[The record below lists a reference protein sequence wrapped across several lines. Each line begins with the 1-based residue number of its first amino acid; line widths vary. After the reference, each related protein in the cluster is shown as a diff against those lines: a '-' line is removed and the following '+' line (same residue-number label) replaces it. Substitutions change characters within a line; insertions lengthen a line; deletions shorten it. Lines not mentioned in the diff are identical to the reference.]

1 MTDYSDF
8 CAQLADY
15 ANRQDWSS
23 NLVAS
28 FVRDAESKLNAEL
41 RIDRQICQAT
51 NNVTQMCAPLPDDW
65 LESDFMLIQSDS
77 VPSGWYPIRYEQRD
91 RFFKLPVSPYSAS
104 YAADSSSTTGKYTI
118 EGRTL
123 FFGGPVDDVEG
134 TQFRLN
140 YYAEVP
146 VFSDTVSSWV
156 YTKFNA
162 LYRCAALMHADLHAV
177 GEEDKAGAMKSLAED
192 MIQKLN
198 ANWQR
203 ARASGSMLARGH
215 RRSFG

>member
-1 MTDYSDF
+1 MDYS
-8 CAQLADY
+8 
-15 ANRQDWSS
+15 NRQDWSPV
-23 NLVAS
+23 LVTS

-41 RIDRQICQAT
+41 RIDRMICQAT

-65 LESDFMLIQSDS
+65 LESDFLLIASGTT
-77 VPSGWYPIRYEQRD
+77 PSGWRPIRYEQRD
-91 RFFKLPVSPYSAS
+91 RFFKLPVSPYSGTYTTSA
-104 YAADSSSTTGKYTI
+104 STTNKYTI

-134 TQFRLN
+134 NQFRLN

-156 YTKFNA
+156 YTKFNS
-162 LYRCAALMHADLHAV
+162 LYRNCALMHADLHAV
-177 GEEDKAGAMKSLAED
+177 GEEDKAGGLKMLAED
-192 MIQKLN
+192 QIQKLN

-203 ARASGSMLARGH
+203 ARASGSLLARG
-215 RRSFG
+215 RVRSFG